1 MVNEGRV
8 GEIVRCTGVLKKGD
22 LVSPELDNNTVIN
35 WDLSKNRRPIYKC
48 FDSALGESG
57 FTFIISWKSIKLRN
71 GE

>member
-35 WDLSKNRRPIYKC
+35 WISAKIEDL
-48 FDSALGESG
+48 
-57 FTFIISWKSIKLRN
+57 FINVLTQP
-71 GE
+71 